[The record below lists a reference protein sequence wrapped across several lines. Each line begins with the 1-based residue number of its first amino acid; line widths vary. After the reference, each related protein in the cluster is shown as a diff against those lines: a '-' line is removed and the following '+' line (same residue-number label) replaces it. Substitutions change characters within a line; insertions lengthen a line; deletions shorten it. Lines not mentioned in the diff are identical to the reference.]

1 MFRLFKRDPAKK
13 RQKQHK
19 YLLFVEVHLQRKG
32 DIMGYSLKTQ
42 KAELIQEQILA
53 LKNLIDSKKKAYW
66 LDTLISIFLLFNKV
80 AVSAALACVDRKRM
94 MLPPRSRN
102 SLYDWTNFNYWFITL
117 LQKS

>member
-94 MLPPRSRN
+94 MLPPP
-102 SLYDWTNFNYWFITL
+102 L
-117 LQKS
+117 KK